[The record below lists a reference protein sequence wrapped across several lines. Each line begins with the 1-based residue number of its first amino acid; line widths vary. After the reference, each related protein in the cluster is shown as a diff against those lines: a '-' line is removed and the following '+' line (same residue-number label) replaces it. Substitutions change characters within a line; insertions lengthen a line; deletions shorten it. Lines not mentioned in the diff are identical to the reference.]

1 MRSEHDHAEPCF
13 LSSSYQCEV
22 VPRLPSGT
30 VTLRDLLTAPT
41 VSPSN
46 PAKAGLLVLPI
57 PSVPPVPPLVRSRRS
72 RRPECRLGRQE
83 DRCRQAWRR
92 QAQGWRRHSNHGG
105 ADSAFSWVV
114 HNRLAFLS
122 APKTFRMKRS
132 APCWIISILRDSL
145 SSRRSILRLTYEQG
159 LRSGDRKTSVATYLL
174 GAREAGL
181 SWPLRRIG

>member
-1 MRSEHDHAEPCF
+1 LCG
-13 LSSSYQCEV
+13 L
-22 VPRLPSGT
+22 
-30 VTLRDLLTAPT
+30 
-41 VSPSN
+41 
-46 PAKAGLLVLPI
+46 AGLVAQNVVLAVKKIDADKRGEGRLKVGVDI
-57 PSVPPVPPLVRSRRS
+57 PTT
-72 RRPECRLGRQE
+72 
-83 DRCRQAWRR
+83 
-92 QAQGWRRHSNHGG
+92 GG

>member
-1 MRSEHDHAEPCF
+1 LAVKKNDADKRGEAGSRFASTF
-13 LSSSYQCEV
+13 Q
-22 VPRLPSGT
+22 PR
-30 VTLRDLLTAPT
+30 
-41 VSPSN
+41 
-46 PAKAGLLVLPI
+46 AG
-57 PSVPPVPPLVRSRRS
+57 R
-72 RRPECRLGRQE
+72 
-83 DRCRQAWRR
+83 
-92 QAQGWRRHSNHGG
+92 
-105 ADSAFSWVV
+105 DSAFSWIV

-159 LRSGDRKTSVATYLL
+159 LRSGDRKTSVATYLV